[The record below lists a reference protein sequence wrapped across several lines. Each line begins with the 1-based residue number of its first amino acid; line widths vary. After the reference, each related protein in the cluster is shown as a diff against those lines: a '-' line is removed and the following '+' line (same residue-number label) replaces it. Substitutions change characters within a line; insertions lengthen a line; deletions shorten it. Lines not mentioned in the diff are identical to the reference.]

1 MGRAVTP
8 GNWDDLRFVLAVI
21 DEGSLSK
28 AARALGVNHA
38 TVLRRIAAYE
48 TAFQLQIFDKTAQGY
63 RVAADRGEVV
73 EAVRAVDRA
82 VQHVGR
88 LLEGA
93 RAPVCGDIR
102 ITSTDSFCQL
112 ILPPILARI
121 SRGVPGLTVTL
132 VSSNEH
138 LDMGRIEADITVR
151 PTSSLPADLVGESPA
166 RIRFAAYHDRQ
177 AEDPGSLPWLG
188 LKGVLSRTVPARWLA
203 ANVSADAMGDGAD
216 SFLTLARMA
225 ALRRGIAL
233 LPVYL
238 GAAERELVEMTG
250 ATPELWVDLWVASH
264 VDLAPVPRFARMRR
278 LLCDEIAAEFAR
290 LNGQPVPEAKIRS

>member
-1 MGRAVTP
+1 MTL

-38 TVLRRIAAYE
+38 TVLRRVAAFEAAY
-48 TAFQLQIFDKTAQGY
+48 QLQIFDKTAQGY
-63 RVAADRGEVV
+63 RVAPDRGEVV
-73 EAVRAVDRA
+73 EAVQAVDRA
-82 VQHVGR
+82 VQHVAR

-121 SRGVPGLTVTL
+121 ARDAPGLTITL
-132 VSSNEH
+132 VSSNAH

-166 RIRFAAYHDRQ
+166 RIRFAAYRDRQ
-177 AEDPGSLPWLG
+177 AADPGSLPWLG
-188 LKGVLSRTVPARWLA
+188 LKGVLSRTVPARWLE
-203 ANVSADAMGDGAD
+203 ANASADVTGDGAD

-225 ALRRGIAL
+225 ALGRGIAL

-238 GAAERELVEMTG
+238 GAAEPGLVEMTG
-250 ATPELWVDLWVASH
+250 ATPEIYVDLWVASH
-264 VDLAPVPRFARMRR
+264 VDLAQVPRFARMRR

-290 LNGQPVPEAKIRS
+290 LNGTPAPEPKTKS